1 MLLEYQILHNIH
13 KVHDDILQKTVL
25 LLCELL
31 NMSILR
37 ASVCRN
43 SRWMYKKVDTKVL
56 LNSSSS

>member
-37 ASVCRN
+37 AIQTRYVVTVDGCT
-43 SRWMYKKVDTKVL
+43 KK
-56 LNSSSS
+56 